1 MIATFNQDDFPE
13 ALAVKMELLPW
24 LFPLHMLS
32 GALALVLL
40 PLTLLLRHRPALH
53 RPAGRLTAVIVI
65 IAGVT
70 AFPVAWA
77 EPVTWWSAAGFSAQ
91 GTVWLILLALALWH
105 IRHGR
110 SDDHRRM
117 MLLMTATTSGAI
129 FFRVYLALWAIWAQG
144 RHFELFYACDA
155 WLAWLLPLATC
166 AFLLKQAGSD
176 SANPG

>member
-13 ALAVKMELLPW
+13 ALAVKMELLPL

-32 GALALVLL
+32 GGLALVLL
-40 PLTLLLRHRPALH
+40 PLTLMLHARPALH
-53 RPAGRLTAVIVI
+53 RPAGRLTALTVIV
-65 IAGVT
+65 AGVT

-77 EPVTWWSAAGFSAQ
+77 EPVTWWSAAGFTAQ
-91 GTVWLILLALALWH
+91 AAVWLVLLALALWH

-110 SDDHRRM
+110 TGDHRRM
-117 MLLMTATTSGAI
+117 MLLMTATASGAI

-144 RHFELFYACDA
+144 RNFELFYACDA
-155 WLAWLLPLATC
+155 WLAWLLPLAIG